1 MDLLLLL
8 LIPLVSALALPL
20 LPGPSTWVKRGA
32 LGAALLQLATAGW
45 LWRHPPLEL
54 SLGWL
59 PRLGLQFDLGLDG
72 LSLPLVLLT
81 ALLTA
86 MAVLAAPDDQHRP
99 RLFFALLL
107 ATNLGLIGSFLA
119 RNALLFV
126 LAYELILIPT
136 TLLVAIWGGGRRAG
150 AAIRFLLYGA
160 LSGIT
165 LLAAV
170 LAFGWLNPGGLDFSY
185 TALAAHDLSPVQ
197 QRWLLALVLLAFG
210 LKLPVVPLH
219 GWQPLTYSQAPT
231 PVAMLLSG
239 AVSKLGAYGLL
250 RFGVGFLPEAWSA
263 WAPWIAAFGAISA
276 IYGALNAIVQLDMRR
291 LVAYSS
297 LGHMGFLLLALAA
310 ATPLSLQGVVAQM
323 LAHGLI
329 IALLFCLVGLIE
341 ARTGTT
347 AIPEL
352 SGLLNPQRGLPF
364 TLGLLLVALM
374 AAAGVPGLAGFVAEL
389 LVFEGSWVVFPVP
402 TLVCLVSSG
411 LTAVYAVRLFNR
423 VGFGRLDND
432 RADWI
437 SSHWSERAP
446 ALVLTALVVV
456 TGLWPVALTGF
467 SEASTA
473 ELALRSSAAV
483 GVTAQAPTSTIATA
497 LSRPTAFSN
506 AMALRSATAVSGA
519 AVSGAS
525 AATSTAA
532 NSASAEIPA

>member
-1 MDLLLLL
+1 MTLLL
-8 LIPLVSALALPL
+8 LPL
-20 LPGPSTWVKRGA
+20 LPLLAGVLLPLLPAGSPWVRRGT
-32 LGAALLQLATAGW
+32 LISALLQLSSALW
-45 LWRHPPLEL
+45 LWRHPPAAITLT
-54 SLGWL
+54 WL
-59 PRLGLQFDLGLDG
+59 PRLGLRLDLGLDG
-72 LSLPLVLLT
+72 LSLPLVLLSS
-81 ALLTA
+81 LLTA
-86 MAVLAAPDDQHRP
+86 MAVLATPEDQSRP
-99 RLFFALLL
+99 RLFFPLLL
-107 ATNLGLIGSFLA
+107 ATNLGLMGSFLA

-126 LAYELILIPT
+126 LAFELILIPT
-136 TLLVAIWGGGRRAG
+136 TLLVAIWGGQRRAG
-150 AAIRFLLYGA
+150 AAIRFLIYGA
-160 LSGIT
+160 VSGVA

-170 LAFGWLNPGGLDFSY
+170 LAFGWFNPAGLDFSY
-185 TALAAHDLSPVQ
+185 GALADHHLSISQ

-210 LKLPVVPLH
+210 LKLPIVPLH

-250 RFGVGFLPEAWSA
+250 RFGVGFLPDAWSE
-263 WAPWIAAFGAISA
+263 WSGWIAAIGAISA
-276 IYGALNAIVQLDMRR
+276 IYGALNAIAQSDMRR

-297 LGHMGFLLLALAA
+297 LGHMGMLVLALAA

-364 TLGLLLVALM
+364 TLGLMLLALM

-389 LVFEGSWVVFPVP
+389 LVFEGSWVAFPIP
-402 TLVCLVSSG
+402 TLVCLVASG

-437 SSHWSERAP
+437 STRWSERAP
-446 ALVLTALVVV
+446 ALVLTGLVLI
-456 TGLWPVALTGF
+456 TGLWPTGLTGF
-467 SEASTA
+467 SEAATDP
-473 ELALRSSAAV
+473 LALRSSEAV
-483 GVTAQAPTSTIATA
+483 KVIALAPI
-497 LSRPTAFSN
+497 
-506 AMALRSATAVSGA
+506 SAPSQL
-519 AVSGAS
+519 
-525 AATSTAA
+525 
-532 NSASAEIPA
+532 PA